1 MSTSLLALG
10 SMMEPLRGFVAVG
23 RRMSIT
29 LAAADL
35 CITQSALSR
44 QVQTLEERLG
54 VKLFKRGHRSI
65 AFTSEGERL
74 FRSANGALQQL
85 QDTFAVIASD
95 AKHRPVTLSAS
106 VGVTGL
112 WILPKLGSFQQQHP
126 HIDLRV
132 AANNRILDLASEGID
147 LAIRY
152 VKRGTISGN
161 ATLLF
166 DETVA
171 PIAHP
176 SLKVGSITSAKDI
189 SRHVLLEYD
198 DPRLPWLHWDDW
210 LAAAG
215 WQGAKPKG
223 TLRFNQYDQMIH
235 SALAGQGIAL
245 GRMQL
250 IRALLADGRLM
261 EIPTS
266 NPGLSN
272 DYSYW
277 LLRADNEPRS
287 EVAAVIDWILTETT
301 Q

>member
-44 QVQTLEERLG
+44 QVQALEDRLG

-74 FRSANGALQQL
+74 FLSANCALQQL

-95 AKHRPVTLSAS
+95 SKHRSVTLSAS

-112 WILPKLGSFQQQHP
+112 WILPKLGSFQQKYP

-132 AANNRILDLASEGID
+132 AANNRILDLTSESVD
-147 LAIRY
+147 LAIRF
-152 VKRGTISGN
+152 VKNGTINGN

-166 DETVA
+166 DEVVA
-171 PIAHP
+171 PVAHP
-176 SLKVGSITSAKDI
+176 SLKVESLSSAKDI
-189 SRHVLLEYD
+189 SRYVLLEYD
-198 DPRLPWLHWDDW
+198 DPRLPWLHWSDW
-210 LAAAG
+210 LSVMG

-245 GRMQL
+245 GRRHL
-250 IRALLADGRLM
+250 IRALLADGRLA

-277 LLRADNEPRS
+277 LLQADSEPRP
-287 EVAAVIDWILTETT
+287 EVASVIDWILTEAKV
-301 Q
+301 